1 MPEVD
6 LELLRTLA
14 GMDGYEVEERDGC
27 LVLTNDRETFG
38 GWHVGSSA
46 DDINEA
52 IEQLTY
58 NVLHPLND

>member
-1 MPEVD
+1 MQEVD

-27 LVLTNDRETFG
+27 LVLTNGCETFG
-38 GWHVGSSA
+38 GWYVSNDESG
-46 DDINEA
+46 INEA

-58 NVLHPLND
+58 NQLHPID